1 MARRRTPQSQPSDG
15 VTPPDP
21 SQQDEA
27 EIGREMGA
35 QSDPENGNLVA
46 GEDAVR
52 KAGALD
58 TESVRENRRITRIV
72 HNKRTGK
79 QNILINVDDVL
90 IKYDQILRLYPAD
103 SMYIS
108 VKRVGGGT
116 AVQQV
121 ITSAPRT
128 GAQLY
133 DAIARIHGLHE
144 EATYSVNFF
153 DATSKEYRSKGQITM
168 PNTRDPSAQGQS
180 PMGYPQHG
188 YPPQTT
194 GYQPSAPQQAPAQAP
209 DVGSMLN
216 GLRQLLEI
224 MQTYQ
229 AGGPLPAA
237 QPFVNVDPV
246 SSQIDQIRQMLDMVQ
261 QSQQTGRVAA
271 RGSAAIPAV
280 NPQMAAA
287 MAGMGVPPVQPPPGT
302 IWVPGFGFV
311 SLEILMQALGG
322 GRPSPGIGP
331 RGPFRG
337 PFAANRGGDGN
348 GNPEDPPNFRV
359 GGPMFASS
367 HQPPPPVSAAEQFRD
382 SISLIKTAAN
392 AAREFQN
399 LFPGQEAH
407 EASPAVSIEDEDS
420 PMRVIETGTA
430 KIVVNKKDGSL
441 RPWETGVANM
451 DKIFGWASEQLA
463 IARSQR
469 PATPAPRQRLAPGLV
484 EVTPDYRPPPGY
496 AAVPLDATG
505 EPQFGQARLPPPPSS
520 VPPPL
525 GYPPPVRQAPAP
537 RPAAAPT
544 SVPAPAPKRA
554 AWGPPPNPRQ

>member
-1 MARRRTPQSQPSDG
+1 
-15 VTPPDP
+15 
-21 SQQDEA
+21 
-27 EIGREMGA
+27 
-35 QSDPENGNLVA
+35 
-46 GEDAVR
+46 
-52 KAGALD
+52 
-58 TESVRENRRITRIV
+58 
-72 HNKRTGK
+72 
-79 QNILINVDDVL
+79 
-90 IKYDQILRLYPAD
+90 
-103 SMYIS
+103 
-108 VKRVGGGT
+108 
-116 AVQQV
+116 
-121 ITSAPRT
+121 
-128 GAQLY
+128 
-133 DAIARIHGLHE
+133 
-144 EATYSVNFF
+144 
-153 DATSKEYRSKGQITM
+153 
-168 PNTRDPSAQGQS
+168 
-180 PMGYPQHG
+180 MGYPQHG

-194 GYQPSAPQQAPAQAP
+194 GYQPSAPQQAPPPAAP
-209 DVGSMLN
+209 DLGALLA
-216 GLRQLLEI
+216 GFRQLQE
-224 MQTYQ
+224 MMHAYQ
-229 AGGPLPAA
+229 SGGPAPAP
-237 QPFVNVDPV
+237 QPLGVAGDPV
-246 SSQIDQIRQMLDMVQ
+246 SAQFDQLRQMLDML
-261 QSQQTGRVAA
+261 QQTQGRGAA
-271 RGSAAIPAV
+271 RGPVAAPAV
-280 NPQMAAA
+280 NPQMAAV
-287 MAGMGVPPVQPPPGT
+287 MMGMGVPPVQPPPGM
-302 IWVPGFGFV
+302 IWTPGFGYV
-311 SLEILMQALGG
+311 SVDALMQAVQ
-322 GRPSPGIGP
+322 GRPMTGGVGP

>member
-21 SQQDEA
+21 SQQDEV

-46 GEDAVR
+46 DEDAVR

-180 PMGYPQHG
+180 PMGYPPYGQ
-188 YPPQTT
+188 PQPL
-194 GYQPSAPQQAPAQAP
+194 GYQPPAPQQAPPPAAP
-209 DVGSMLN
+209 DLGALLA
-216 GLRQLLEI
+216 GFRQLQE
-224 MQTYQ
+224 MMHAYQ
-229 AGGPLPAA
+229 SGGPAPAP
-237 QPFVNVDPV
+237 QPLGVAGDPV
-246 SSQIDQIRQMLDMVQ
+246 SAQFDQLRQMLDML
-261 QSQQTGRVAA
+261 QQTQGRGAA
-271 RGSAAIPAV
+271 RGPVAAPAV
-280 NPQMAAA
+280 NPQMAAV
-287 MAGMGVPPVQPPPGT
+287 MMGMGVPPVQPPPGM
-302 IWVPGFGFV
+302 IWTPGFGYV
-311 SLEILMQALGG
+311 SVDALMQAVQ
-322 GRPSPGIGP
+322 GRPMTGGVGP

-337 PFAANRGGDGN
+337 PFAASRGGDGN
-348 GNPEDPPNFRV
+348 QEESSPPFR
-359 GGPMFASS
+359 GSPMFNAA
-367 HQPPPPVSAAEQFRD
+367 QQQPPPVSAEEQFRD

-407 EASPAVSIEDEDS
+407 DAPAVSIEDDDS
-420 PMRVIETGTA
+420 PMRIIETGAA
-430 KIVVNKKDGSL
+430 KLVVNKKDGSI
-441 RPWETGVANM
+441 RPWETGFANM
-451 DKIFGWASEQLA
+451 DKIFKFASEQLD

-469 PATPAPRQRLAPGLV
+469 PAHPARQVLAPGLV
-484 EVTPDYRPPPGY
+484 EVTPDYRPPHGF

-505 EPQFGQARLPPPPSS
+505 EPQFGQARLPPPPSN

-525 GYPPPVRQAPAP
+525 GYQSSVRQVPVP
-537 RPAAAPT
+537 RSAAVPT

-554 AWGPPPNPRQ
+554 AWGPPPNPRR